1 MTSKRKI
8 FTLIILFGMSST
20 TLPVASRSISLAK
33 KLIQFVLRTPA
44 GKKLTLF
51 LGVGTFGAGCY
62 KYDQF
67 KNLGLAEKAKKE
79 AEKAKK

>member
-33 KLIQFVLRTPA
+33 KLIQFVLRTPII
-44 GKKLTLF
+44 
-51 LGVGTFGAGCY
+51 Y
-62 KYDQF
+62 QF
-67 KNLGLAEKAKKE
+67 SGIVIQFQMI
-79 AEKAKK
+79 